1 MSSGDF
7 MLAELILLVA
17 FGLVGGIAI
26 STGIAMRLSVEKL
39 LKAGQSFPG
48 ICYIPWTMVG
58 LGVLLLVIGVIRAID
73 TSTVIKGLLP

>member
-7 MLAELILLVA
+7 MLAELILLIA
-17 FGLVGGIAI
+17 FGLVGGAAI
-26 STGIAMRLSVEKL
+26 TTGIAMRLSVEKL

-58 LGVLLLVIGVIRAID
+58 LGLLLLTIGIFRAVD
-73 TSTVIKGLLP
+73 TYGTIKGLLS